1 MDFGNATNRITETAY
16 LLHKDRI
23 RKFSQTMQME
33 TTLYKYQSSD
43 QPELL
48 RLLLSL
54 QHDYFKAGASPLVQ
68 EVEKEQ
74 DTEAIYR
81 RYIAGLELEI
91 AEGTTAIFLAKSKEI
106 TIGFIIGRVSTD
118 EDLVLNPIGVVE
130 DWFVAE
136 KCRKLG
142 AGFALYNKLET
153 WFREKNCKHLQSA
166 TWSWNEVSIA
176 AHKRLGFE
184 ITEVKFVKKL

>member
-1 MDFGNATNRITETAY
+1 
-16 LLHKDRI
+16 
-23 RKFSQTMQME
+23 ME
-33 TTLYKYQSSD
+33 TTLYNYHSSD
-43 QPELL
+43 HPELL

-54 QHDYFKAGASPLVQ
+54 QHDYFKAGASPLVL

-81 RYIAGLELEI
+81 RYIAELELEI
-91 AEGTTAIFLAKSKEI
+91 TEGNTAIFLAKSNET
-106 TIGFIIGRVSTD
+106 TIGFIIGRVTTD
-118 EDLVLNPIGVVE
+118 DDLVHNPIGVVE

-136 KCRKLG
+136 ACRKLG

-153 WFREKNCKHLQSA
+153 WFREKGCKHLQSG

-184 ITEVKFVKKL
+184 TSEIKFVKKL